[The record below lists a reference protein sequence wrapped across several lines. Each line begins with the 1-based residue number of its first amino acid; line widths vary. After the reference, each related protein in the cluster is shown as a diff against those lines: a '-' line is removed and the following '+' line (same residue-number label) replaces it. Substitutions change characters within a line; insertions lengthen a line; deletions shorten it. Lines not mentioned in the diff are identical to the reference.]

1 MDSAPLSFP
10 DLVAGTLSRWRT
22 VLGVA
27 GGVVL
32 LAVLLTLVLPPTY
45 RASTSFVTAESPSE
59 LAGGFS
65 DLALEP
71 GFSGIASQLG
81 FSGARD
87 RSQSPGFYSQLLHS
101 RELLTRL
108 AHSRFPD
115 PRSTMGTGDSVVLVA
130 LLGLESSDSA
140 RDLERAIRKLR
151 RNLKPTADLRTNL
164 VTVEVDARWPALSA
178 AIANAAVALVS
189 EFNREQRLS
198 RTRAKREFL
207 ETRVSSALAELRAAE
222 DSQELFYARNR
233 VWENSPTLVVEERRV
248 RRQVETASSL
258 YLSLR
263 QQYESARIDEVNT
276 TPVITVVDRAV
287 PPRLREWPRRVP
299 VVLGAMFVGM
309 LLGLLAGAAR
319 VVGDA
324 WARRNPDDA
333 SLLRGALRRVRAEVR
348 DVALRRQRTTSGGDG
363 AGA

>member
-10 DLVAGTLSRWRT
+10 GLVAGTLSRWRS

-27 GGVVL
+27 GGVVV
-32 LAVLLTLVLPPTY
+32 LAIVLTLVMPPTY
-45 RASTSFVTAESPSE
+45 RATASFVTAESPTDV
-59 LAGGFS
+59 AGGLS
-65 DLALEP
+65 DFALEP
-71 GFSGIASQLG
+71 GFAGIATQLG

-87 RSQSPGFYSQLLHS
+87 RSQSPAFYAQLLHS

-108 AHSRFPD
+108 AFSRFPD
-115 PRSTMGTGDSVVLVA
+115 PRTATTGDSGVLVA
-130 LLGLESSDSA
+130 ILGFNSSDSA
-140 RDLERAIRKLR
+140 RDLERTIRKLTR
-151 RNLKPTADLRTNL
+151 TLQPTADPRTNL
-164 VTVEVDARWPALSA
+164 VTLQVDARWPALSA
-178 AIANAAVALVS
+178 AIANEAVALVS

-198 RTRAKREFL
+198 RARSKREFL

-233 VWENSPTLVVEERRV
+233 SWENSPSLVVEERRV
-248 RRQVETASSL
+248 RRQVETANSL

-263 QQYESARIDEVNT
+263 QQYESARINEVNT

-299 VVLGAMFVGM
+299 VVLGAAFLGV

-333 SLLRGALRRVRAEVR
+333 SLLRGAFRRVRAEVR
-348 DVALRRQRTTSGGDG
+348 DVAMRRPRTTNGGDG
-363 AGA
+363 SGA

>member
-10 DLVAGTLSRWRT
+10 SLVAGTLSRWRT

-27 GGVVL
+27 AGVVV
-32 LAVLLTLVLPPTY
+32 LAILLTLVLPPTY
-45 RASTSFVTAESPSE
+45 RATASFVTAESPSE
-59 LAGGFS
+59 LTGGLS

-71 GFSGIASQLG
+71 GFAGIASQLG
-81 FSGARD
+81 FSGSRD
-87 RSQSPGFYSQLLHS
+87 RSQSPGFYAQLLHS

-108 AHSRFPD
+108 ALSRFPD
-115 PRSTMGTGDSVVLVA
+115 PRTTAPTDSAVLVA
-130 LLGLESSDSA
+130 LLGLQSSDSA

-151 RNLKPTADLRTNL
+151 RNLEPTADLRTNL
-164 VTVEVDARWPALSA
+164 VTVDVDARWPALSA
-178 AIANAAVALVS
+178 AIANEAVALVS

-198 RTRAKREFL
+198 RARAKREFL
-207 ETRVSSALAELRAAE
+207 DTRVSSALGELHAAE

-233 VWENSPTLVVEERRV
+233 SWENSPSLVVEERRV
-248 RRQVETASSL
+248 RRQVETANSL

-263 QQYESARIDEVNT
+263 QQYESARINEVNT

-299 VVLGAMFVGM
+299 VVLGAGFIGI
-309 LLGLLAGAAR
+309 LLGLLASAAR

-348 DVALRRQRTTSGGDG
+348 DVAMRRPRTTNGGDG
-363 AGA
+363 SGA

>member
-10 DLVAGTLSRWRT
+10 SLVAGTLSRWRT
-22 VLGVA
+22 VLWVA
-27 GGVVL
+27 GGVVV
-32 LAVLLTLVLPPTY
+32 LALLLTLVLPPTY
-45 RASTSFVTAESPSE
+45 RATASFVTAESPSE
-59 LAGGFS
+59 LSGGLS
-65 DLALEP
+65 DLAGEP

-87 RSQSPGFYSQLLHS
+87 RSQSPGFYAQLLHS

-108 AHSRFPD
+108 ALSRFPD
-115 PRSTMGTGDSVVLVA
+115 PRTTTGDSAVLVA
-130 LLGLESSDSA
+130 LLGPQSSDSA
-140 RDLERAIRKLR
+140 RNLERAIRKLR
-151 RNLKPTADLRTNL
+151 RSLAPGADLRTNL
-164 VTVEVDARWPALSA
+164 VTLEVDARWPALSA
-178 AIANAAVALVS
+178 AIANEAVALVS

-198 RTRAKREFL
+198 RARAKREFL

-233 VWENSPTLVVEERRV
+233 VWENSPTLAVEERRV
-248 RRQVETASSL
+248 RRQVETANSL

-276 TPVITVVDRAV
+276 TPVITLVDRAI
-287 PPRLREWPRRVP
+287 PPRRREWPRRVP
-299 VVLGAMFVGM
+299 IVLGAAVIGL

-319 VVGDA
+319 EVGSH

-333 SLLRGALRRVRAEVR
+333 SLLRGALQRVRTEVR
-348 DVALRRQRTTSGGDG
+348 DVALRRQRTPHGGDG
-363 AGA
+363 SGA